1 MLLVQEYVAHHLLSI
16 LRLIS
21 DVFCLLAHLQ
31 KLMSD
36 KKCSAEKKAEME
48 NVITQVCL
56 LRVNYFFSG
65 KAIAKASNA
74 NVFVCV
80 VSFSD
85 GQLHSARVN
94 RPVCEVQCQVPHH
107 GK

>member
-1 MLLVQEYVAHHLLSI
+1 
-16 LRLIS
+16 
-21 DVFCLLAHLQ
+21 
-31 KLMSD
+31 MSD

-56 LRVNYFFSG
+56 VRVNYWVSFSG
-65 KAIAKASNA
+65 KCIAKASNS

-80 VSFSD
+80 ALFSD

-94 RPVCEVQCQVPHH
+94 RPVCKVQCQVPHH